1 MSERSLT
8 VGEIMRYAN
17 HDFLNH
23 LQLISMHL
31 QMGNIEAAH
40 ERIEEFQQQSQ
51 QISKLSKVQLPKTVG
66 WLLTAKWRFPA
77 LQLTI
82 VNEGSSEADTT
93 FDELLASY
101 LEHTVIHVYNA
112 LDPFVEQ
119 SCVVT
124 LTNDPNFRLIIE
136 LKGKWDVTESL
147 QYAKSEVIS
156 INIVEQHETTL
167 KVIFIKE

>member
-51 QISKLSKVQLPKTVG
+51 QTSKLSKLQLPKTVE
-66 WLLTAKWRFPA
+66 WLLTAQWRCPA

-82 VNEGSSEADTT
+82 VNESSSEADAA

-101 LEHTVIHVYNA
+101 LEHTVIHVYKA

-119 SCVVT
+119 TCTVT
-124 LTNDPNFRLIIE
+124 LTNNPTFQLTFE

-147 QYAKSEVIS
+147 QYAKSKVIS
-156 INIVEQHETTL
+156 INIVEQHETIV
-167 KVIFIKE
+167 KVIFNKE